1 MTIKSLFTKGNV
13 VKLSVKATT
22 DLALA
27 VLPLNPLKGT
37 LPFLEGYKCE
47 SKSPL
52 GDLGVKNGWPKAL
65 QVKGFSLNLITLLHR
80 AYFSMKRLSF
90 YKTHNQHFQL

>member
-1 MTIKSLFTKGNV
+1 MKKCRKKMQDDFSATPRGNV
-13 VKLSVKATT
+13 IKLSVKAST

-37 LPFLEGYKCE
+37 LPFLDGYKCE

-52 GDLGVKNGWPKAL
+52 GDLGVKKAGRKFGKSR
-65 QVKGFSLNLITLLHR
+65 VSTL
-80 AYFSMKRLSF
+80 
-90 YKTHNQHFQL
+90 T